1 MTTTRREHDDLSMIG
16 RTLADTYR
24 VLARLGVGAMG
35 TVFEAEQIRLKR
47 TVALKILASQYRENV
62 AALKRFHNEVRAL
75 VLLDHPHIV
84 RILDFATSSDGRPF
98 LVMERL
104 SGSTVGEE
112 LTAGHSFSVSA
123 TVDIALQVGEALVA
137 AHSKGIV
144 HRDLKPDN
152 LFLCADPGGRVFV
165 KVLDFGVSR
174 LPESEG
180 TRITAD
186 SEVLGTPEYMSPEQA
201 LGRNDCVNGRAD
213 QHALALVMY
222 EMLSGVSPFAASD
235 LEEAL
240 NKVALEVPLLV
251 SEHVATVPRALALV
265 LHRAMSKDPQ
275 HRYPGIDEFM
285 DAVTATA
292 NTVSFAPAAP
302 ASRRDDPP
310 PGSMPVTKGA
320 PSRDPVRTIALL
332 LSRTRAAFLTGAQA
346 KATTLAAT
354 ALDAAVLTDDE
365 AILALIEMARPLLE
379 GVFHT
384 SLEPMDRRLVA
395 EAIEPGLLSKEQAA
409 FRFAVR
415 GRATI
420 TEAVHASPLS
430 RLDTLRTLVEL
441 EALGAVT
448 FQAAIPGPRL
458 HSQRVPSSRAPLPEP
473 LPRVLK
479 QA

>member
-1 MTTTRREHDDLSMIG
+1 MRREHDDLSMIG

-47 TVALKILASQYRENV
+47 TVALKILATQHRENV

-84 RILDFATSSDGRPF
+84 RILDFATSADGRPF

-104 SGSTVGEE
+104 SGSTVGDE
-112 LTAGHSFSVSA
+112 LTAGHRFSVSA
-123 TVDIALQVGEALVA
+123 TVDIALQVSEALVA

-152 LFLCADPGGRVFV
+152 LFLCTDAGGKLFV

-180 TRITAD
+180 ARITAD
-186 SEVLGTPEYMSPEQA
+186 NEVLGTPEYMSPEQA
-201 LGRNDCVNGRAD
+201 LGRNDWVNGRAD

-222 EMLSGVSPFAASD
+222 EMLSGVSPFAAAD

-240 NKVALEVPLLV
+240 NKVALEVPELV
-251 SEHVATVPRALALV
+251 SDHAPNVPRALALV
-265 LHRAMSKDPQ
+265 LRRAMSKDPQ

-285 DAVTATA
+285 DAVGAA
-292 NTVSFAPAAP
+292 GSARSIAP
-302 ASRRDDPP
+302 ASVGRRDDAP
-310 PGSMPVTKGA
+310 PGSMLAAKGA
-320 PSRDPVRTIALL
+320 SPRDPVRTIALL
-332 LSRTRAAFLTGAQA
+332 LSRTRTAFLTGAQA
-346 KATTLAAT
+346 KATALATT

-395 EAIEPGLLSKEQAA
+395 EAIEPGLLSQEQGA
-409 FRFAVR
+409 FRYALR

-420 TEAVHASPLS
+420 AEAIHASPLS

-448 FQAAIPGPRL
+448 FQAPIPGPRL
-458 HSQRVPSSRAPLPEP
+458 HSQRASSVRVPLPESVV
-473 LPRVLK
+473 PRVLK
-479 QA
+479 RA